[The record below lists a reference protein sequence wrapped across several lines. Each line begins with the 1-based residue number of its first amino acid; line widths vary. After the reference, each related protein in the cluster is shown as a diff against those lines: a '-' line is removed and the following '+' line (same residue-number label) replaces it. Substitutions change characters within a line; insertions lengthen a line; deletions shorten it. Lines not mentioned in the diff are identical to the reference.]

1 MVGSI
6 PLMSGTAAENF
17 ALIERA
23 ALADTLATIGP
34 DQPTLCTGWTTRD
47 LAAHLVLRDGRL
59 DAAPGIVLRPLAG
72 YTAKVQAELAA
83 RPFGDLVELVRHPPL
98 LSPARL
104 GPLDRMINTQEFFI
118 HHEDVRRG
126 VPGWQPRPLPRGL
139 DAALWTRSRGMARL
153 TLRRFPASIV
163 VQAPGYGE
171 FHAGAGGPELRATG
185 DPGELTLFLAGRQR
199 AARVDLSGPEELAEQ
214 LRSKRLGV

>member
-1 MVGSI
+1 
-6 PLMSGTAAENF
+6 MSGTAAENF
-17 ALIERA
+17 ALIERT
-23 ALADTLATIGP
+23 ALADTLATVGP

-59 DAAPGIVLRPLAG
+59 DAAPGILLQVLAP
-72 YTAKVQAELAA
+72 YTAKVQTELAA
-83 RPFGDLVELVRHPPL
+83 RPFDDLINLVRHPPV
-98 LSPARL
+98 LSPARF
-104 GPLDRMINTQEFFI
+104 GPLDRLINTQEFFI

-139 DAALWTRSRGMARL
+139 GEALWGRSRGMARL
-153 TLRRFPASIV
+153 TLRRFPASLA

-171 FHAGAGGPELRATG
+171 FRAGAGGPELRVTG
-185 DPGELTLFLAGRQR
+185 DPGELTLFLSGRQR
-199 AARVDLSGPEELAEQ
+199 ATQVELSGPEELAEQ